1 MPKIYKPKKKKNQ
14 RQNRSMTTRSV
25 SPDYVGNAL
34 NSLVMQVSSSRV
46 TQTEM
51 QRLALSLR
59 VFILMP
65 PSLGLGFLFLSGYV
79 PCVNLLF
86 CFVLFFCGVGGVG
99 AVPLGLWALSS
110 DLNQDWPLAVKAPT
124 F

>member
-1 MPKIYKPKKKKNQ
+1 
-14 RQNRSMTTRSV
+14 MTTRSV

-34 NSLVMQVSSSRV
+34 SSLVMQVSSSRV

-79 PCVNLLF
+79 PCVNLLYF
-86 CFVLFFCGVGGVG
+86 CVCVCGVGGVG